1 MKEQTQKLAYVSTN
15 KNTKKL
21 IICWCVVIASQ
32 NYKIGRNFEYRV
44 QRFFRKYG
52 FYVNRSYASKGLFDL
67 IAIPPTNK
75 KDALW
80 FNFPFGIQCK
90 KDKRGTGYVAKE
102 ELQTLKDNDGK
113 WQMIAVIIWS
123 DKKGKLRMRKPDGT
137 ELSLEAVKMMKND

>member
-1 MKEQTQKLAYVSTN
+1 MAS
-15 KNTKKL
+15 KN
-21 IICWCVVIASQ
+21 
-32 NYKIGRNFEYRV
+32 YEIGRSFEYRV

-52 FYVNRSYASKGLFDL
+52 YYVNRSYASKGLFDL
-67 IAIPPTNK
+67 IAVAPYRGAN
-75 KDALW
+75 W
-80 FNFPFGIQCK
+80 YNFPFGIQCK